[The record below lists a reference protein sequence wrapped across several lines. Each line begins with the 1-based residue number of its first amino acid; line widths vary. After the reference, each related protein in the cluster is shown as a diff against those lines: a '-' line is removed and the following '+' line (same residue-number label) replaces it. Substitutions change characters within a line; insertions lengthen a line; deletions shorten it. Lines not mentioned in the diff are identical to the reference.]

1 MRLIRPVGT
10 RSATRS
16 TVILAL
22 LMLIVGCTALA
33 LMSIIPTSRP
43 APVALLAL
51 SAALGLGVG
60 CAIALRAFS
69 AGRRRTRERGDDLV
83 RLLAPAFDDS
93 YVLIV
98 SPRLPGV
105 PDDLTALLVGPPG
118 VRAVIAR
125 RWHGSY
131 RVRGLS
137 WDQDTRTRAGW
148 VPCITNPSLDARA
161 VVQAVTRW
169 TGTVLPGVPIPVAGA
184 IAFPRPHSR
193 IVLEEPDLEVVTTDN
208 APWFAQLIGRVQRMD
223 PQRVGRFV
231 EAVLEAGEAESRS
244 PSAAPTTQSA

>member
-1 MRLIRPVGT
+1 MRLIRPMDT
-10 RSATRS
+10 RRAARS

-43 APVALLAL
+43 APIALLAL

-60 CAIALRAFS
+60 CAISLRAFS
-69 AGRRRTRERGDDLV
+69 AGRRRTKERGDDLV

-105 PDDLTALLVGPPG
+105 PGDLAALLVGPPG
-118 VRAVIAR
+118 VRALIAR

-131 RVRGLS
+131 RVRGRG
-137 WDQDTRTRAGW
+137 WDYDTRTRAGW
-148 VPCITNPSLDARA
+148 VPCITNPSFDART

-169 TGTVLPGVPIPVAGA
+169 AGTTLPEAPIPVAGT
-184 IAFPRPHSR
+184 IAFPRQHSR
-193 IVLEEPDLEVVTTDN
+193 VVLEEPDLEVVTTDN
-208 APWFAQLIGRVQRMD
+208 APWWAQLIGRVQRMD
-223 PQRVGRFV
+223 GQRVGRFV
-231 EAVLEAGEAESRS
+231 EAVLEAGKAESRRPS
-244 PSAAPTTQSA
+244 PAPTTQNA